1 MARLECHLPASLV
14 DYRRGARMRARDRS
28 WLSGFASDLF
38 GYLHSFIGAGFAE
51 WLLTIICRLTP
62 SKSQPVMSR

>member
-1 MARLECHLPASLV
+1 MARLECHLSASLV

-38 GYLHSFIGAGFAE
+38 GYLHYFIEAEFAE
-51 WLLTIICRLTP
+51 
-62 SKSQPVMSR
+62 